1 MRLPLK
7 LDRGIL
13 TIVDAD
19 GETVCSAMISNVD
32 RIDQQSAE
40 KLQRLVESAN
50 AMRLVIPEARQHFA
64 DEPLQLALAI
74 TALAVGRIRQEDGD
88 PDPQTHF
95 GPGPLGIV
103 KEITR

>member
-1 MRLPLK
+1 MRLPLH

-19 GETVCSAMISNVD
+19 GETVCSAMLSNVD
-32 RIDQQSAE
+32 RIDAESAE

-50 AMRLVIPEARQHFA
+50 AMRLVVPESRRHFA
-64 DEPLQLALAI
+64 EEPLKLALKLSIANES
-74 TALAVGRIRQEDGD
+74 G
-88 PDPQTHF
+88 DPQTHF

-103 KEITR
+103 KGI